1 MMNKFFIFNDDD
13 FTEVESATL
22 DGMETGSLI
31 ESLQGTLIGL
41 HTIQEVT
48 DRVNLVDMGPH
59 TQFKKLEGGVNDKL
73 ADGLEAIHSRLVDR
87 LGEAHVERII
97 AETLFMINLEK
108 SDQDGK

>member
-1 MMNKFFIFNDDD
+1 MNKFFIFNNDD
-13 FTEVESATL
+13 FAEVESATL
-22 DGMETGSLI
+22 DGMQTGNLI

-48 DRVNLVDMGPH
+48 DRVNLVDMGPY
-59 TQFKKLEGGVNDKL
+59 TQFKKLDGEVNTKWTEGL
-73 ADGLEAIHSRLVDR
+73 AAIHSRLADR
-87 LGEAHVERII
+87 LGEAQVERII